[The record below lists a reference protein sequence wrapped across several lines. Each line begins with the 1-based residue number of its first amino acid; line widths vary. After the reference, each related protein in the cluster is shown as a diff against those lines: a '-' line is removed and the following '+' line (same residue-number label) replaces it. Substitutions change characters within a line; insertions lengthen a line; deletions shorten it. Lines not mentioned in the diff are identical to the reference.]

1 MGAQLMGNS
10 EDLDRMHE
18 TCNVIDGSTRMT
30 RLRES

>member
-1 MGAQLMGNS
+1 MGASVMGNS
-10 EDLDRMHE
+10 EELDYTHE